1 MALPT
6 VKDLP
11 DPLDST
17 PTSASA
23 NPDDL
28 LAQMADEAINKLM
41 AEAEKDDLPV
51 RTPPRAPVQAVPEPI
66 AEVPAPPEPPPAAP
80 SIESTLEAAVAQAKQ
95 ASEPIDLP
103 LDDSPH
109 IESPRTE
116 SPQSDSPLTSPP
128 SPQAADVSE
137 DSIALLGTTDDVV
150 LPTEEHAVPSSAP
163 DVKALL
169 AEPVH
174 HDHAGASVVL
184 LPLRIVNAPFAVLGD
199 RVRNAVGQIAI
210 VTLINALA
218 VLAYVL
224 IFRRHH

>member
-66 AEVPAPPEPPPAAP
+66 AELSAPPEPPPAAP

-95 ASEPIDLP
+95 ASEPV
-103 LDDSPH
+103 
-109 IESPRTE
+109 ESRHTE
-116 SPQSDSPLTSPP
+116 SPQADSPHDESALTSPP
-128 SPQAADVSE
+128 SPQPVEVSE

-150 LPTEEHAVPSSAP
+150 LPTEEHAVPSSAA

-174 HDHAGASVVL
+174 HDRAGASVVL

>member
-1 MALPT
+1 VALPT

-51 RTPPRAPVQAVPEPI
+51 RMPPRAPVQAVPEPI
-66 AEVPAPPEPPPAAP
+66 AEVSAPPEPPPAAP
-80 SIESTLEAAVAQAKQ
+80 SIESTLDAAVAQAKQ
-95 ASEPIDLP
+95 VSEPV
-103 LDDSPH
+103 
-109 IESPRTE
+109 ESRHTE
-116 SPQSDSPLTSPP
+116 SPHNESALTSPP
-128 SPQAADVSE
+128 SPQPVEVSE

-150 LPTEEHAVPSSAP
+150 LPTEEHAVPSSAA

-174 HDHAGASVVL
+174 HDRAGASVVL

>member
-51 RTPPRAPVQAVPEPI
+51 RTPPRAPVQAVTEPV
-66 AEVPAPPEPPPAAP
+66 AEVSAPPEPPPAAP
-80 SIESTLEAAVAQAKQ
+80 SIESTLDAAVAQAKQ

-103 LDDSPH
+103 HDESPH
-109 IESPRTE
+109 NESA
-116 SPQSDSPLTSPP
+116 LTSPP
-128 SPQAADVSE
+128 SPQPAEVSE

-150 LPTEEHAVPSSAP
+150 LPIEEHAVPSSAA